1 MDTQIELLNVT
12 IRVMQG
18 DITRCMADIIVNAA
32 NTSLLGGGGVDGAI
46 HRAGGPAILEECVSI
61 RNKQG
66 GCPVGGAV
74 YTTAGK
80 LDAQY
85 VIHTVGPM
93 WNGGDHREEELLA
106 KCYQNTLKL
115 ALKLN
120 ARSMAFPNISTGIYR
135 FPKEKAADI
144 AIQEVTR
151 FVREHAALNEI
162 IFVCFD
168 AENAQLYSRK
178 LQDGVKDIQ
187 KDTVE

>member
-1 MDTQIELLNVT
+1 MNTQIELLNVT
-12 IRVMQG
+12 IRVMQE
-18 DITRCMADIIVNAA
+18 DITRCKADIIVNAA

-46 HRAGGPAILEECVSI
+46 HRAGGPAILEDCVRI

-85 VIHTVGPM
+85 VVHTVGPV
-93 WNGGDHREEELLA
+93 WNGGDHQEEELLA
-106 KCYQNTLKL
+106 KCYQNTLQL
-115 ALKLN
+115 ALQLN
-120 ARSMAFPNISTGIYR
+120 ARSIAFPNISTGIYR

-151 FVREHAALNEI
+151 FVREHAGLKEI

-178 LQDGVKDIQ
+178 LQCMSGD
-187 KDTVE
+187 

>member
-1 MDTQIELLNVT
+1 MDTQIERFNVI
-12 IRVMQG
+12 IRVVQG
-18 DITRCMADIIVNAA
+18 DITRCKADIIVNAA

-46 HRAGGPAILEECVSI
+46 HRAGGPAILEDCVRI

-85 VIHTVGPM
+85 VVHTVGPV
-93 WNGGDHREEELLA
+93 WNGGDHQEEELLA
-106 KCYQNTLKL
+106 TCYRHTLQL

-120 ARSMAFPNISTGIYR
+120 ASSIAFPNISTGIYR
-135 FPKEKAADI
+135 FPKEEAAEI
-144 AIQEVTR
+144 AIQEVTC
-151 FVREHAALNEI
+151 FVQEHAGLNEI

-178 LQDGVKDIQ
+178 LQSSKD
-187 KDTVE
+187 